1 MKNTATKALPTHFSL
16 EEKQEMKRQFIEYG
30 YVMQRVLSDDEI
42 TSLRKNYEQVLSTS
56 KNAAVSEK
64 HGSSL
69 QHLGDNLADF
79 GSRAKHYYFH
89 ILTSKGTEALHSA
102 YYHSKIIEIVE
113 FLLGENLI
121 INNASMLAANP
132 GTYYNLGWHRDVIQ
146 IPENEIR
153 DELFSKERQHNSC
166 QINLPLYDE
175 DFLQVIPASH
185 NRPNTSGEN
194 EAFAGTKHYAPLNA
208 NMPGAQKVFIDAGS
222 ALFYNNNLIHRG
234 YCEKIENPRRTLHMG
249 FHSATRKPTWHFYLL
264 SPNNVKEEDLQR
276 LDPTL
281 KNMMSDY
288 LDCYKKH
295 PDMSATW
302 QAGWDGNP

>member
-1 MKNTATKALPTHFSL
+1 MVTSHFSL
-16 EEKQEMKRQFIEYG
+16 VEKEEMKRQFIENG
-30 YVMQRVLSDDEI
+30 YVMQKILSDDEI
-42 TSLRKNYEQVLSTS
+42 ASLRKDYEQVLSTS
-56 KNAAVSEK
+56 KKVDSSVS

-69 QHLGDNLADF
+69 QHLGDKLSDF
-79 GSRAKHYYFH
+79 GTRAKHYYFH
-89 ILTSKGTEALHSA
+89 ILTSKGTEALHRA
-102 YYHSKIIEIVE
+102 YYHSKVMEIVE

-153 DELFSKERQHNSC
+153 DELFSKERNHNSC

-175 DFLQVIPASH
+175 AFLQVVPASH
-185 NRPNTSGEN
+185 NRPNTAGEN
-194 EAFAGTKHYAPLNA
+194 EAFAGTKHYAPLDA
-208 NMPGAQKVFIDAGS
+208 KMPGAEKVLIEAGT
-222 ALFYNNNLIHRG
+222 ALFYNNNIIHRG

-249 FHSATRKPTWHFYLL
+249 FHSASRKPTWHFYLL
-264 SPNNVKEEDLQR
+264 NPDTVKEEDIQR

-281 KNMMSDY
+281 KNMMSEY
-288 LDCYKKH
+288 IDCYKKF
-295 PDMSATW
+295 PEMAATW